1 MWNHRI
7 AAPDVK
13 GNLGMMSKH
22 NDMATAIC
30 QVMSILQ
37 PYTQEPIA
45 CSYQYEG
52 TEYLFPIHSTS
63 PSLFLY
69 MNLPGN
75 VDMPSNLKTFLED
88 QQLP

>member
-1 MWNHRI
+1 MWSHRV

-30 QVMSILQ
+30 EVMSILQ

-52 TEYLFPIHSTS
+52 T
-63 PSLFLY
+63 
-69 MNLPGN
+69 
-75 VDMPSNLKTFLED
+75 
-88 QQLP
+88 